1 MCCYLIFLGGFDG
14 LPDRISINYRHKI
27 QGIRLNM
34 MFKKLKPTRRKQWT
48 EEENEKLKNL
58 FEESEGDVVRI
69 SKELNRGERSVRMR
83 LFFMD
88 MIGEDEVD

>member
-1 MCCYLIFLGGFDG
+1 
-14 LPDRISINYRHKI
+14 
-27 QGIRLNM
+27 M

>member
-1 MCCYLIFLGGFDG
+1 
-14 LPDRISINYRHKI
+14 
-27 QGIRLNM
+27 M
-34 MFKKLKPTRRKQWT
+34 MIKKLKPTRRKQWT
-48 EEENEKLKNL
+48 EEENEKLKHL
-58 FEESEGDVVRI
+58 FEEFEGDIVRI

>member
-1 MCCYLIFLGGFDG
+1 
-14 LPDRISINYRHKI
+14 
-27 QGIRLNM
+27 M

-48 EEENEKLKNL
+48 EEENEKLKHL
-58 FEESEGDVVRI
+58 FEEFEGDIVRI